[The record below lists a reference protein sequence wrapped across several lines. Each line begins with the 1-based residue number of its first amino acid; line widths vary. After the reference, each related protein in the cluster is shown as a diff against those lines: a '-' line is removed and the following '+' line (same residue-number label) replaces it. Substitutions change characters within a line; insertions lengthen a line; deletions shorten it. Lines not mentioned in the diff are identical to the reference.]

1 MNKNYESKLIC
12 KNYIVKD
19 INFEYNE
26 EYKENTTKLDFDINK
41 DIEYIDKDMIVTLS
55 VHICND
61 REEGDYPFKMSVV
74 VKGYFEIEQNDD
86 NINFE
91 PNAIAILY
99 PYVRAIVSNYTANAN
114 IMPVILPAINV
125 NKLLDNEN

>member
-1 MNKNYESKLIC
+1 MNNCESKLIF
-12 KNYIVKD
+12 KRYIVKKVE
-19 INFEYNE
+19 FEYNE
-26 EYKENTTKLDFDINK
+26 EYKEIDTKLGFDISKN
-41 DIEYIDKDMIVTLS
+41 IQNIDNNMIVTLS
-55 VHICND
+55 VNICNN

-74 VKGYFEIEQNDD
+74 IKGYFEIEQNKE

-114 IMPVILPAINV
+114 MMPVILPAINV
-125 NKLLDNEN
+125 NRLLDNN